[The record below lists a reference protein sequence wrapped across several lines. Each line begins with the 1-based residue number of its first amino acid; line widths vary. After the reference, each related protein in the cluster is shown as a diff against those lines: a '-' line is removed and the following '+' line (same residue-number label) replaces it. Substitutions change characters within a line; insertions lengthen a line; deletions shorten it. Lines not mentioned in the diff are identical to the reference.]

1 MGRLDK
7 SFATAHR
14 VDIRWVDADTPLG
27 AGNRLEAHHAIDLGV
42 DRVVLTYAN
51 ILTNPELRSAL
62 ANHDRPGAYELAIG
76 PFDAEPF
83 RLAIS
88 TVPRAANA
96 FLVSHDRLSLDDA
109 ELGVDRRDC
118 HTR

>member
-1 MGRLDK
+1 MGRLDE

-14 VDIRWVDADTPLG
+14 VDIGWVDADTPLG
-27 AGNRLEAHHAIDLGV
+27 AGNRFEAHDAIDLGV
-42 DRVVLTYAN
+42 DGVVLADAN
-51 ILTNPELRSAL
+51 VLTNPELRSAL

-83 RLAIS
+83 RLAIT
-88 TVPRAANA
+88 TVARAANA
-96 FLVSHDRLSLDDA
+96 FLVSHDCLSLDVA

-118 HTR
+118 HT